1 MEPVRI
7 AFFVSGNGTTFQY
20 LAERLKSERMDAVPA
35 LLLSSSEHARAL
47 ERAAQLHVP
56 SVVLRRRDHDSD
68 DKFTAAMLS
77 ILRAHRINFACLAGY
92 MKLVPSEVVK
102 EFNGRMI
109 NLHPALLPAFGGE
122 GMYGRHV
129 HEAVIASQA
138 KLSGATIH
146 LVNDEY
152 DRGPIVAQQ
161 AVYVCTDDTAESLE
175 QRVHR
180 IEVQLYYSTL
190 LLFVQKR
197 IQISNQRV
205 TILPPPI
212 PND

>member
-35 LLLSSSEHARAL
+35 LLLSSSEHACAL